1 MHRHSHVIEQEN
13 PAFHPSEYS
22 RAYMQQSVITVHPNQ
37 GTSWLSVDRHSTI
50 QPSGPEPLNA
60 DPGSEYPTVPSS
72 VASFRGNQLLG
83 PQSPSLSFLSRTT
96 PVSPPIRQ
104 SSPAT
109 TDSYEACRTRNT
121 QPAYSNV
128 PDNYPQAS
136 PPSPPQHFPR
146 VPVSAHQ
153 SGTSSEIYTSPP
165 SVVGFTED
173 PLFQDDPTSS
183 CGKLLGATYSPA
195 VIQEH
200 NRATQKMSRQREQ
213 KAQVK
218 RERDKTRKR
227 KERSTNLETYTSI
240 CELLEIRLTP
250 QNTLANRI
258 LEAVENLVEQR
269 KLLCDLKRQLDEAE
283 TQAAALR
290 GKLAQRPP

>member
-1 MHRHSHVIEQEN
+1 MSRQDL
-13 PAFHPSEYS
+13 HPCS
-22 RAYMQQSVITVHPNQ
+22 IF
-37 GTSWLSVDRHSTI
+37 
-50 QPSGPEPLNA
+50 PSFTR
-60 DPGSEYPTVPSS
+60 D
-72 VASFRGNQLLG
+72 Q
-83 PQSPSLSFLSRTT
+83 
-96 PVSPPIRQ
+96 
-104 SSPAT
+104 
-109 TDSYEACRTRNT
+109 ACRTRNT

-173 PLFQDDPTSS
+173 PLFQDDPMSS

-250 QNTLANRI
+250 QNTLANRSECSCI
-258 LEAVENLVEQR
+258 CLIKGIEFPIVLEAVENLVEQR